1 MSLLSKEFISDFWKK
16 GDGSEL
22 VYVLLL
28 LIKRNHFSKLF
39 EGSFLDLSED
49 AIVAKLRQARTEDEL
64 LVALRLLCYVNLR
77 VTPSLTAA
85 FLAIKH

>member
-1 MSLLSKEFISDFWKK
+1 MVPSVFMCCFSSSRETT
-16 GDGSEL
+16 
-22 VYVLLL
+22 
-28 LIKRNHFSKLF
+28 SKLF